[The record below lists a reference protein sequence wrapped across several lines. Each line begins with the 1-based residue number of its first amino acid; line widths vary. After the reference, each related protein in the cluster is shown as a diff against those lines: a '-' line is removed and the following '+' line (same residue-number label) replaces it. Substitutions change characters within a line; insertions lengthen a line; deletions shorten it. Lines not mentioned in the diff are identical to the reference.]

1 MPIFQKNLSEDQH
14 SVYVSRSDRITVNQ
28 DPLSILQFSKKNDFL
43 VLLLKGTKVAAM
55 IPGRKRPAFYTDASL
70 GIKDEDSRIPP
81 QEFPLTSQS
90 LFCADTTAAPPKL
103 PWPRRGQTQAFLP
116 IRDARQS
123 GYRFWQSWITEPKA
137 PVYRCLSPC
146 CGSFLHFCHGTLF
159 IHVTCSWGSPETSL
173 ENTHLKAELMCWRR
187 AKGENYARTLR
198 GKDI

>member
-1 MPIFQKNLSEDQH
+1 MKADVWEKKNKPTHHLSPILHSRSTFSKGVLGELGSEILPEQYRMQMPIFQKNLSEDQH

-123 GYRFWQSWITEPKA
+123 GYRF
-137 PVYRCLSPC
+137 
-146 CGSFLHFCHGTLF
+146 
-159 IHVTCSWGSPETSL
+159 
-173 ENTHLKAELMCWRR
+173 
-187 AKGENYARTLR
+187 
-198 GKDI
+198 

>member
-1 MPIFQKNLSEDQH
+1 MTEFHINCKLIILKADIWEKKNKPTHHLSPILHSRSTFSKGVLGELGSEILPEQYRMQMPIFQKNLSEDQH

-90 LFCADTTAAPPKL
+90 LFCADTTAAPPQL

-123 GYRFWQSWITEPKA
+123 GYRF
-137 PVYRCLSPC
+137 
-146 CGSFLHFCHGTLF
+146 
-159 IHVTCSWGSPETSL
+159 
-173 ENTHLKAELMCWRR
+173 
-187 AKGENYARTLR
+187 
-198 GKDI
+198 